1 VLDDVFLL
9 SSVCRK
15 YANAKEESDGGSIS
29 EISSLF
35 YLNKSWRIQFE
46 SSKAT
51 FGQNAKRATTVAQR
65 ATRPISA
72 VSRVLSKCVKDRRS
86 TLKSGEQYIKKC
98 GLISHVLHGRISEY
112 IS

>member
-1 VLDDVFLL
+1 MLEDVFLL

-15 YANAKEESDGGSIS
+15 YANAEEESEGGSIS
-29 EISSLF
+29 EISSVS

-65 ATRPISA
+65 ATSPICT
-72 VSRVLSKCVKDRRS
+72 VSGVLSKCPNDRRS
-86 TLKSGEQYIKKC
+86 TLKMGEQYIKNC
-98 GLISHVLHGRISEY
+98 GLTSS
-112 IS
+112 SFAWSNQ